1 MRGKGMKLRTEAELA
16 YLYREKERGRMMTR
30 RQENYIAYLMNMLGW
45 DIDEREKFWR
55 DKGTSP
61 LSLTKNQ
68 ASEVISDLK
77 KRLYKR

>member
-1 MRGKGMKLRTEAELA
+1 MNEMLTGVELA
-16 YLYREKERGRMMTR
+16 YKYREKEHTREKATR
-30 RQENYIAYLMNMLGW
+30 RQENYIAALMNMLGW
-45 DIDEREKFWR
+45 SMDEREKFWR

-61 LSLTKNQ
+61 LSLTKKQ